1 MNIVFLSSC
10 SWTSISSRLGEYYE
24 FRSFQMKRGVK
35 GLLLVFL
42 VILSIAT
49 LGAQAVAEKQEIK
62 VLILNMF
69 EVGENKGD
77 YAGEFQ
83 HFYEAY
89 LDGAESYQLSKMPL
103 TLYVNEQGIAGCI
116 AGMGKAQS
124 ASSLTAILSDP
135 RFDCSNTY
143 ILVSG
148 CSGMSPERGTL
159 GDVVWADELVDFEL
173 GHGWL
178 ESDKSSPDDGT
189 FLRSKGYD
197 RPGYIKL
204 NKALAQWAYDI
215 TSDVVLSDDKAAAAY
230 RATYGAEEALEK
242 PSVRMGVSVTGDS
255 YWHGAASSV
264 RADEITAVYGAGTYM
279 VTQMEDNAFGV
290 VAMNYDLLDRLLVC
304 RDVVNYDQPAPNQS
318 VRESLD
324 ASSGAFSM
332 GMKNGFAVSK
342 VVVDEIVA
350 NWDTY
355 KTSIPSV
362 N

>member
-1 MNIVFLSSC
+1 MKK
-10 SWTSISSRLGEYYE
+10 G
-24 FRSFQMKRGVK
+24 FRAVM
-35 GLLLVFL
+35 LVCL
-42 VILSIAT
+42 VILSVAT

-77 YAGEFQ
+77 FAGEFQ

-89 LDGAESYQLSKMPL
+89 LDGAKSYQLSEMPL
-103 TLYVNEQGIAGCI
+103 TLYVNEQGVAGAI

-124 ASSLTAILSDP
+124 ASSLTTILSDS
-135 RFDCSNTY
+135 RFDFSNTY

-178 ESDKSSPDDGT
+178 ESDKSSRDDGT
-189 FLRSKGYD
+189 FLRSNGYD
-197 RPGYIKL
+197 RAGYIQL
-204 NKALAQWAYDI
+204 NKSLTQWAFDL
-215 TSDVVLSDDKAAAAY
+215 TSDVALFDDSAAAAY
-230 RATYGAEEALEK
+230 RANYGPEEALEK
-242 PSVRMGVSVTGDS
+242 PSVRMGVSITGDS
-255 YWHGAASSV
+255 YWHGGASSA
-264 RADEITAVYGAGTYM
+264 RADEITAAYGAGTYM

-290 VAMNYDLLDRLLVC
+290 VAMNYGLLDRLLVC
-304 RDVVNYDQPAPNQS
+304 RDVVNYDQPYPGQS

-324 ASSGAFSM
+324 ASSGAFSI
-332 GMKNGFAVSK
+332 GMKNGFAVSS
-342 VVVDEIVA
+342 VVIDEIVA

-355 KTSIPSV
+355 KTTIPAAK
-362 N
+362 